1 MIFVFDDLTLQVCS
15 GIHRILRR
23 GLLLKRL
30 AIYLSGIQ
38 DWLDMSDLFSILK
51 NIFHDSNQAQLLLL
65 SGI

>member
-15 GIHRILRR
+15 GILRR

-30 AIYLSGIQ
+30 TIYLSGIQ